1 VQIVEQRNVAPQRLL
16 VAIELDANAV
26 DLRGHVVT
34 LVGKAPHPRF
44 DRGEPPRQQAAVLQ
58 GGWVEPTRPFENI
71 RQQLAGR
78 ADVAVLRLG
87 QEYGRRIRPPSVA
100 PDRRRSQCVSDRK
113 RRSRL
118 DAADRGRVGRKRRE
132 IGGIAHPSLPPEPQL
147 GMNLTD
153 AIR

>member
-87 QEYGRRIRPPSVA
+87 QDTVGEFDHRP